1 MKHDTAGDP
10 MTGLKWTK
18 KTTKNISAE
27 LKSHGINIGAKTVAR
42 LLKQMG
48 FSLKVNN
55 KTVESGNSNPPSPRQ
70 RNKQFGYI
78 SRLREQFAKASN
90 PAISVD
96 TKKKELIGNFKNP
109 GYTWE
114 QRPVLVKDHDFRS
127 DASAIAVPY
136 GIYDTQANAGSIF
149 LGTSYDTPAFA
160 VESIEK
166 WWRTDGIK
174 RYPKS
179 TELLILADSGG
190 SNSYRSRV
198 WKYKIQEKLCNQH
211 DINVTV
217 CHYPPG
223 SSKWNPIEHRLF
235 SEISKNWAARPLDSL
250 DTALNYIRTT
260 STAKGLK
267 IKAHLIKK
275 EYTKGEKVSNA
286 HMKQL
291 SLMPHEILPAW
302 NYTLAPVKM

>member
-1 MKHDTAGDP
+1 

-42 LLKQMG
+42 RLKQMG
-48 FSLKVNN
+48 FSLKANN
-55 KTVESGNSNPPSPRQ
+55 KTIESGNNNPPSPRH
-70 RNKQFGYI
+70 RNNQFGYI
-78 SRLREQFAKASN
+78 RQLREQFVKATN
-90 PAISVD
+90 PTISVD
-96 TKKKELIGNFKNP
+96 TKKKELIGNFKNS
-109 GYTWE
+109 GCSWE
-114 QRPVLVKDHDFRS
+114 QCPVLVKNHDFRS

-174 RYPKS
+174 RYPKA
-179 TELLILADSGG
+179 TELLVLADSGG

-211 DINVTV
+211 NLTVTV

-250 DTALNYIRTT
+250 VTALNYIRTT
-260 STAKGLK
+260 STTTGLK
-267 IKAHLIKK
+267 VKAHLMKK
-275 EYTKGEKVSNA
+275 KYTKGEKVSNTQ
-286 HMKQL
+286 MKQL
-291 SLMPHEILPAW
+291 SLIPHEILPAW